1 MSKNHGSEDIRN
13 IFNSLNY
20 SKQNE
25 VLKDL
30 LTLCTSKQLQ
40 LLHNES
46 KQLLAVNFVKLLPG
60 ELVYRIFSL
69 LTAKELARASMV
81 SSDWREAINS
91 DSLWKNIIKKGKRL
105 IRDKRVL
112 YQKQTY
118 SKDLPHPRLKA
129 FTLPTYTPVIQKSKE
144 LEHICKNKELY
155 TRIVHLHNN
164 WTLGR

>member
-1 MSKNHGSEDIRN
+1 
-13 IFNSLNY
+13 
-20 SKQNE
+20 
-25 VLKDL
+25 
-30 LTLCTSKQLQ
+30 
-40 LLHNES
+40 
-46 KQLLAVNFVKLLPG
+46 
-60 ELVYRIFSL
+60 
-69 LTAKELARASMV
+69 MV

-91 DSLWKNIIKKGKRL
+91 DSLWKNIIKKGKRF

-129 FTLPTYTPVIQKSKE
+129 FTLPTYTPVVQKSKE